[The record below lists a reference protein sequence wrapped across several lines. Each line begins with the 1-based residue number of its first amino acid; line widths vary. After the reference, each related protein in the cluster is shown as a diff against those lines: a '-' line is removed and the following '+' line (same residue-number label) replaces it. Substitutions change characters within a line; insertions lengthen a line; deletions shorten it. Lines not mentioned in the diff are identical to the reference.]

1 MPLNNF
7 KIDSKERKPALAS
20 SGRSGGGPSAMGMLS
35 MINSNQQ
42 QQRRLE
48 AQAQP
53 KPLPPRLTDTE
64 QQIVGTVRGLEPSL
78 FRIKELLNK
87 GILDSKLGSL
97 GRTMKQQVIDSG
109 DPLLTSMDKDLQDL
123 QSEFNALKADIPF
136 TKGGKALTG
145 IEQKLVFRGLNTR
158 GKSNDII
165 LKDLDRAM
173 GILRNKE
180 ALILGGREAADSM
193 VGGQGMDQN
202 QTQIPQSGN
211 ARQRILDRLRNR
223 GA

>member
-1 MPLNNF
+1 MPLNQF
-7 KIDSKERKPALAS
+7 KIDSRERKPALS
-20 SGRSGGGPSAMGMLS
+20 SSSKSGGPSAMSMMS
-35 MINSNQQ
+35 MINSNQNAQ
-42 QQRRLE
+42 ARLE
-48 AQAQP
+48 QAQQP
-53 KPLPPRLTDTE
+53 KPLPSRLTDTE

-78 FRIKELLNK
+78 TRIKDLLGK
-87 GILDSKLGSL
+87 GIMNSKFGSL
-97 GRTMKQQVIDSG
+97 GRTMKQQLVDSG
-109 DPLLTSMDKDLQDL
+109 DPLLTSTDKDLQDL

-158 GKSNDII
+158 GKSDEII
-165 LKDLDRAM
+165 LRDLDRAM

-180 ALILGGREAADSM
+180 TIILGGRPAAEAMQS
-193 VGGQGMDQN
+193 GQGFGGAQP
-202 QTQIPQSGN
+202 QTQDSGS